1 MNVHW
6 HATERVM
13 KSYSNDLR
21 ERVWRACHEEAMG
34 PSEAAED
41 LGVSR
46 SFVCKLL
53 RRYREQGSLSA
64 KPRGGNRP
72 PALNADD
79 LRALRRLVR
88 QRPDAT
94 LAELCRRLEERRP
107 TLQVRAW
114 TVCRALARLKLPL
127 KKSRSTA
134 ASGTRLVF
142 VAGAGR
148 MPAN

>member
-1 MNVHW
+1 
-6 HATERVM
+6 M
-13 KSYSNDLR
+13 KAFSDDLR
-21 ERVWRACHEEAMG
+21 ERVWRACQQEAMG
-34 PSEAAED
+34 PAEAAEE

-53 RRYREQGSLSA
+53 RRYRDEGTLAA

-72 PALNADD
+72 PALDAGD
-79 LRALRRLVR
+79 LRELRRLVR
-88 QRPDAT
+88 ERPDAT
-94 LAELCRRLEERRP
+94 LVELCGALRERRP
-107 TLQVRAW
+107 AGVAVGVW
-114 TVCRALARLKLPL
+114 TMCRALARLKLPL

-142 VAGAGR
+142 VACVGP

>member
-1 MNVHW
+1 
-6 HATERVM
+6 M
-13 KSYSNDLR
+13 KAFSDDLR
-21 ERVWRACHEEAMG
+21 ERVWRACQQEAMG
-34 PSEAAED
+34 PAEAAEE

-53 RRYREQGSLSA
+53 RRYRDEGTLAA

-72 PALNADD
+72 PALDAGD
-79 LRALRRLVR
+79 LRELRRLVR
-88 QRPDAT
+88 ERPDAT
-94 LAELCRRLEERRP
+94 LVELCGALRERRP
-107 TLQVRAW
+107 AGAAVGVW
-114 TVCRALARLKLPL
+114 TMCRALARLKLPL

-142 VAGAGR
+142 VACVGP